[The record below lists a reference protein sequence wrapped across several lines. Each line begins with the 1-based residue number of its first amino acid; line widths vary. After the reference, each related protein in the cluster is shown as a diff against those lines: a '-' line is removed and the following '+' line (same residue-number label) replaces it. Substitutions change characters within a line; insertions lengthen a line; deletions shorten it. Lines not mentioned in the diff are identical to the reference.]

1 MTKHLFTVILL
12 IVSFSISA
20 YAQKTPREPRHPRPH
35 AQPEAPVDL
44 LEKDDGYGAK
54 LNIGICFAPSFSW
67 MYPGTAGYE
76 RNGTTLHFHTGVNL
90 NINLTERKNFYFT
103 TGILYERLGGKL
115 TYVDNVEIPGLI
127 ITPGTTTNRT
137 YTAQYMTIPVG
148 VTLKTNPIHN
158 FSFGGNIGLYNSFL
172 IGATN
177 RDGYFFMSG
186 QTGQEPE
193 LWERQKSKYDECS
206 LLKEAIYGGIGVE
219 YSLTRSTRASV
230 YLNYAHTL
238 TNFFKG
244 RGQAVNSMTGE
255 PLKAK
260 MGCVEI
266 VLGFNFF

>member
-1 MTKHLFTVILL
+1 MKKRLLTVILL
-12 IVSFSISA
+12 VLSFAIGASA
-20 YAQKTPREPRHPRPH
+20 QRPPRGHHRPPQEIP
-35 AQPEAPVDL
+35 ADL

-54 LNIGICFAPSFSW
+54 LNVGVCFAPSFSW
-67 MYPGTAGYE
+67 MYPETNGYE
-76 RNGTTLHFHTGVNL
+76 RNGAVLHFHTGINL

-127 ITPGTTTNRT
+127 VTPGTTTNRT
-137 YTAQYMTIPVG
+137 YTSQYMTIPIG
-148 VTLKTNPIHN
+148 VTLKTSPLHN
-158 FSFGGNIGLYNSFL
+158 FSFGGNVGLYNSFL

-186 QTGQEPE
+186 QAGEEPE
-193 LWERQKSKYDECS
+193 LWERQKTKYNECA
-206 LLKEAIYGGIGVE
+206 LLKEAVYGGIGME
-219 YSLTRSTRASV
+219 YIITKNTRASL
-230 YLNYAHTL
+230 YLNYAHTF

-255 PLKAK
+255 ALKSK
-260 MGCVEI
+260 MGYVEI